1 MMPTLPKRPLMDVEK
16 ERDIIR
22 LWNELRRLERAG
34 RPTAAI
40 RREIEKALSER
51 EREVA

>member
-1 MMPTLPKRPLMDVEK
+1 MVGDFRETAMDAEK

-34 RPTAAI
+34 RPTASII
-40 RREIEKALSER
+40 RRIEKALSER
-51 EREVA
+51 EREAA